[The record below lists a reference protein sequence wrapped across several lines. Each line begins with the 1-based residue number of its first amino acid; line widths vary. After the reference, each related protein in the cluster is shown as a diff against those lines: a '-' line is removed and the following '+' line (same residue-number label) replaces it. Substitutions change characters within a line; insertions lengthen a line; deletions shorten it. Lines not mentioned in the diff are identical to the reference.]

1 MNKTRILVAD
11 AWPYVN
17 GKLHI
22 GHLAGHVLPADIFAR
37 FNRFIGNEVLFVSGS
52 DCYGTPITVEADKRG
67 TTPQA
72 IVDEYHP
79 AIVELYQTYGI
90 SYDLYTKTATLN
102 HTKVV
107 QDMFV
112 ALCEHGYISIGSSQ
126 QYYDGSQKRFLP
138 DRYVEGVCVHC
149 GFVGARSDQCDNCG
163 RVLSPG
169 ELKNPVSKLTNKP
182 VELRETEHYFLDLP
196 KLSPMLEAFVEK
208 REKNWRP
215 WVREETRGWL
225 KRGLEPRAITRDLEW
240 GIPIPVERL
249 PQELRIEGVDRKRI
263 YVWFDAV
270 IGYLSASIEWGE
282 KNDAWKPFW
291 YPNDDIPTK
300 HYYFMGKDNLVF
312 HTLFWPAQLYGYDE
326 HIHLPDEYPINQ
338 YLNLGGH
345 KFSKSRGVIV
355 DSRDIAQQYGVD
367 PVRFYITSILPE
379 QADANFT
386 WEDFHRFYNDIMIGT
401 FGNFLNR
408 VLTLAQDMTW
418 TQKPVIDT
426 SIQQGITELITARQH
441 LSACEFKAYVARL
454 LAAAAIGNKYIDT
467 QKPWK
472 LDRKSVEYQSVIGN
486 ALCLVVGIAIAVVP
500 LIPETATKLQQMLGV
515 SIAQWE
521 EDLTSQIAGI
531 VTQAHVE
538 GVAPLF
544 KKLELQ

>member
-22 GHLAGHVLPADIFAR
+22 GHLAGHVVPADIFAR

-79 AIVELYQTYGI
+79 AIVELYKIYGI
-90 SYDLYTKTATLN
+90 SYDLYTKTATPN

-126 QYYDGSQKRFLP
+126 QYYDASQKRFLP

-196 KLSPMLEAFVEK
+196 KLSPILEAFVEK
-208 REKNWRP
+208 REKNWRS

-225 KRGLEPRAITRDLEW
+225 KQGLERRAITRDLEW

-270 IGYLSASIEWGE
+270 IGYLSASIEWGK
-282 KNDAWKPFW
+282 KNDTWKPFW
-291 YPNDDIPTK
+291 YPNDNVPTK

-379 QADANFT
+379 SADANFT
-386 WEDFHRFYNDIMIGT
+386 WDDFHRFYNDIMIGT

-408 VLTLAQDMTW
+408 VLTLAKDLSW
-418 TQKPVIDT
+418 TQAPTVDD
-426 SIQQGITELITARQH
+426 SIQQGIADILAARQH

-472 LDRKSVEYQSVIGN
+472 LDKASTEYQNVIGN
-486 ALCLVVGIAIAVVP
+486 ALYLVIGLGIAIVP
-500 LIPETATKLQQMLGV
+500 LIPETASKLQRMIGV
-515 SIAQWE
+515 SISTWE
-521 EDLTSQIAGI
+521 EDLTSQIASM
-531 VTQAHVE
+531 VTQARVE

-544 KKLELQ
+544 KKLEL